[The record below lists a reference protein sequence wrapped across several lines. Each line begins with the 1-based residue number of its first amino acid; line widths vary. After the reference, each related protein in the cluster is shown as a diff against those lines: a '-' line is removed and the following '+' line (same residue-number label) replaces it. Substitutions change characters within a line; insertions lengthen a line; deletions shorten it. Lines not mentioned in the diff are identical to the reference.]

1 MRLCVW
7 VLIVGKPPPTY
18 RLVPERASEFTPP
31 PTSGFQSE
39 SVAAPSA
46 VVRSAR
52 RLRPTPPMF
61 VNWPPPHTS
70 LFDTIS
76 ALTVL
81 FAPGFQSGATGPSG
95 RRRAIGLRAIGGPA
109 GVSPPPTKTSPLS
122 TATAL
127 GGPFALGFQ
136 EPASRGEVDGRA
148 IGLRG
153 CPPIVV

>member
-7 VLIVGKPPPTY
+7 VLIVGKPPPTD
-18 RLVPERASEFTPP
+18 RLGPERASEFTPP

-61 VNWPPPHTS
+61 VNWPPTHTS

-81 FAPGFQSGATGPSG
+81 FAPGFQSGSTVPSG
-95 RRRAIGLRAIGGPA
+95 RRRAIRLRAIWGPA
-109 GVSPPPTKTSPLS
+109 EVKPPPTKTFPLS

-127 GGPFALGFQ
+127 AGPFALGFH
-136 EPASRGEVDGRA
+136 ESASPVEVDRRA
-148 IGLRG
+148 IRLRG
-153 CPPIVV
+153 CPPIV